1 MSARLDQ
8 VRALWLAK
16 QGLAGPPSADVA
28 AVVRD
33 AGWLPSPGGQGAY
46 LALRA
51 RRPDLDRAGIDRAV
65 FLERALVEVPGPR
78 GVAMLVPADDAA
90 LALRATRP
98 SEEARSARVMEV
110 EGLEGAEI
118 ERLSAAVHA
127 ALAGGPLGADEL
139 RAALPAGLVRSLGAA
154 GKSLGDATTLPIALR
169 RLQVAGEVRR
179 TSATGRLDA
188 GRYVYARFEPNPLAG
203 AAAGGDLTAALG
215 ARFFA
220 WAGPATTRD
229 FAFWAGL
236 SQTAAKAAMATLP
249 LVRVEV
255 PDLAGEL
262 WVLAADAP
270 SLQQAEPALARVA
283 LVPFRDNHIAFRR
296 DLAPLVDPTFFGRT
310 AAAGAPAA
318 DLLGDTG
325 ALHHHVVLAGGR
337 IAGVW
342 EYDPAAGR
350 IVWGARAKL
359 SAAERKAIA
368 VEVEATGTFVRED
381 LGGVRFYALDSE
393 KNRAKR
399 LAAVTAP

>member
-127 ALAGGPLGADEL
+127 GEEPGRGG
-139 RAALPAGLVRSLGAA
+139 
-154 GKSLGDATTLPIALR
+154 
-169 RLQVAGEVRR
+169 Q
-179 TSATGRLDA
+179 
-188 GRYVYARFEPNPLAG
+188 EPG
-203 AAAGGDLTAALG
+203 
-215 ARFFA
+215 
-220 WAGPATTRD
+220 
-229 FAFWAGL
+229 
-236 SQTAAKAAMATLP
+236 
-249 LVRVEV
+249 
-255 PDLAGEL
+255 
-262 WVLAADAP
+262 
-270 SLQQAEPALARVA
+270 
-283 LVPFRDNHIAFRR
+283 
-296 DLAPLVDPTFFGRT
+296 
-310 AAAGAPAA
+310 
-318 DLLGDTG
+318 
-325 ALHHHVVLAGGR
+325 
-337 IAGVW
+337 
-342 EYDPAAGR
+342 
-350 IVWGARAKL
+350 
-359 SAAERKAIA
+359 
-368 VEVEATGTFVRED
+368 
-381 LGGVRFYALDSE
+381 
-393 KNRAKR
+393 
-399 LAAVTAP
+399 